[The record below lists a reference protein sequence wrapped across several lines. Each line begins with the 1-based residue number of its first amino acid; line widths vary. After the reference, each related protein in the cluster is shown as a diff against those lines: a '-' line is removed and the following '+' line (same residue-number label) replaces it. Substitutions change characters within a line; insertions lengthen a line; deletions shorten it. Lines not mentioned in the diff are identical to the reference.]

1 MPESTKPSPAVSPT
15 KPPST
20 TASENAGNAPVQS
33 SATQPPL
40 PNIPTGVF
48 YLNYFDAITD
58 GKVRGLMAL
67 CSEILAKVQPTPT
80 TLYFAISSP
89 GGSVAAGIT
98 LYNFL
103 RALPVKITMHN
114 TGSIDSI
121 ATVIFLAAE
130 ERYACSHCRF
140 LFHGVAT
147 GEMPPG
153 TRLNRFQTREF
164 LSGLEQD
171 EGRIKE
177 LIVERSKISE
187 SEMVQLFQQGET
199 KNPAFALE
207 KGIIHDIRDLTLPTG
222 AQVVTA
228 NFQ

>member
-1 MPESTKPSPAVSPT
+1 
-15 KPPST
+15 
-20 TASENAGNAPVQS
+20 
-33 SATQPPL
+33 
-40 PNIPTGVF
+40 
-48 YLNYFDAITD
+48 
-58 GKVRGLMAL
+58 MAL
-67 CSEILAKVQPTPT
+67 CADILAKVKPTPT
-80 TLYFAISSP
+80 TFYFAISSP
-89 GGSVAAGIT
+89 GGGVAAGVT

-103 RALPVKITMHN
+103 RALPVKIIMHN

-121 ATVIFLAAE
+121 ATVIFLAAN
-130 ERYACSHCRF
+130 ERYACSHSRF

-147 GEMPPG
+147 GEMPAG

-177 LIVERSKISE
+177 LIVERSSISE
-187 SEMVQLFQQGET
+187 SEMVRLLQQGET

-207 KGIIHDIRDLTLPTG
+207 KGIIHDIRDLTLPRG

>member
-1 MPESTKPSPAVSPT
+1 MPDSSKPSPAVAPT
-15 KPPST
+15 KPQTEPAQSQQSAAST
-20 TASENAGNAPVQS
+20 PASP
-33 SATQPPL
+33 TQPSL
-40 PNIPTGVF
+40 PNIPTGIF
-48 YLNYFDAITD
+48 YVNYFDVITD
-58 GKVRGLMAL
+58 GKVRALMAL
-67 CSEILAKVQPTPT
+67 CSEILAKVKPTPT

-103 RALPVKITMHN
+103 RALPVKIIMHN

-121 ATVIFLAAE
+121 ATVIFLAAA
-130 ERYACSHCRF
+130 ERYACSHSRF

-177 LIVERSKISE
+177 LIVERSIITE

-207 KGIIHDIRDLTLPTG
+207 KGIIHDVRDLTLPMG
-222 AQVVTA
+222 AQIVTA

>member
-1 MPESTKPSPAVSPT
+1 MPDPSKPSPAIAPT
-15 KPPST
+15 KPPEPSIK
-20 TASENAGNAPVQS
+20 NDPVDAAVPL

-48 YLNYFDAITD
+48 YINYFDIVTD
-58 GKVRGLMAL
+58 GKVRALMAL
-67 CSEILAKVQPTPT
+67 CSEILAKVKPTPT

-103 RALPVKITMHN
+103 RALPVKLTMHN

-121 ATVIFLAAE
+121 ATVIFLAAD
-130 ERYACSHCRF
+130 ERYACSHSRF

-147 GEMPPG
+147 GEMPQG

-177 LIVERSKISE
+177 LIVERSKITE

-207 KGIIHDIRDLTLPTG
+207 KGIIHDVRDLSLPFG

>member
-1 MPESTKPSPAVSPT
+1 
-15 KPPST
+15 
-20 TASENAGNAPVQS
+20 
-33 SATQPPL
+33 
-40 PNIPTGVF
+40 VF
-48 YLNYFDAITD
+48 YVNYFDAITD

-67 CSEILAKVQPTPT
+67 CADILAKVKPTPT

-89 GGSVAAGIT
+89 GGGVAAGVT

-103 RALPVKITMHN
+103 RALPVKIIMHN

-130 ERYACSHCRF
+130 ERYACSHSRF

-147 GEMPPG
+147 GEMPAG

-177 LIVERSKISE
+177 LIVERSSITE
-187 SEMVQLFQQGET
+187 SEMARLFQQGET

-207 KGIIHDIRDLTLPTG
+207 KGIIHDIRDLTLPVG

>member
-1 MPESTKPSPAVSPT
+1 M
-15 KPPST
+15 
-20 TASENAGNAPVQS
+20 
-33 SATQPPL
+33 
-40 PNIPTGVF
+40 
-48 YLNYFDAITD
+48 
-58 GKVRGLMAL
+58 
-67 CSEILAKVQPTPT
+67 
-80 TLYFAISSP
+80 
-89 GGSVAAGIT
+89 AAGIT

-103 RALPVKITMHN
+103 RALPIHIVMHN
-114 TGSIDSI
+114 TGSVDSI

-130 ERYACSHCRF
+130 ERYACSHSRF

-147 GEMPPG
+147 GEMPAG

-177 LIVERSKISE
+177 LIIERSKLTE
-187 SEMVQLFQQGET
+187 SEMIRLFQQGETKGET

-207 KGIIHDIRDLTLPTG
+207 KEIIHDIRDLALPLG

>member
-1 MPESTKPSPAVSPT
+1 MPDPAQPPSSKNPAPSPSAP
-15 KPPST
+15 KII
-20 TASENAGNAPVQS
+20 ASAI
-33 SATQPPL
+33 QPPL
-40 PNIPTGVF
+40 PSLPTGVF
-48 YLNYFDAITD
+48 YINYFDAITD

-67 CSEILAKVQPTPT
+67 CSEVMAKVVPTPT
-80 TLYFAISSP
+80 TLYFALSSP

-103 RALPVKITMHN
+103 RGLPVKIIMHN
-114 TGSIDSI
+114 TGSVDSI
-121 ATVIFLAAE
+121 STVIFLAAE
-130 ERYACSHCRF
+130 ERYACSHSRF

-147 GEMPPG
+147 GEMPAG
-153 TRLNRFQTREF
+153 TRLNTFQTREC

-177 LIVERSKISE
+177 LIVERSKITE
-187 SEMVQLFQQGET
+187 SEMVRLLQQGET
-199 KNPAFALE
+199 QNPTFALE
-207 KGIIHDIRDLTLPTG
+207 KGIIHDIRDVSLPPG